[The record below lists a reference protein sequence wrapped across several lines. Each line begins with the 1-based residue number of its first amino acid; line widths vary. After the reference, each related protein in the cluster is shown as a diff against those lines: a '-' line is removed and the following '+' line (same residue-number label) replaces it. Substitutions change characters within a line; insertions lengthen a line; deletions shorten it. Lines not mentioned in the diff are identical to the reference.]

1 MTAKP
6 DAFLSQIAE
15 PTMYGGGAIVILLV
29 VVFLIRRLS
38 GKEEELFI
46 EEEKELVKISDPL
59 PISAAKPAHVPM
71 VTTTEISASALAAL
85 DSLKIPEPSKNDK
98 SIPLIG
104 TRVAD
109 WESLVWA
116 GEYEYDEE
124 GSWFIGPDCGRWKQ
138 DDEGG
143 FTRLS

>member
-1 MTAKP
+1 MG
-6 DAFLSQIAE
+6 IAVLDQSKNM
-15 PTMYGGGAIVILLV
+15 PAV
-29 VVFLIRRLS
+29 
-38 GKEEELFI
+38 

-59 PISAAKPAHVPM
+59 PTSAAKPKPAHVPM
-71 VTTTEISASALAAL
+71 IATTEISASALAAL
-85 DSLKIPEPSKNDK
+85 DSLKVPEPSKNDK
-98 SIPLIG
+98 SIPLVG

-109 WESLVWA
+109 WEGLVWT

-124 GSWFIGPDCGRWKQ
+124 GSWFVGPDCGRWKQ

>member
-1 MTAKP
+1 MT
-6 DAFLSQIAE
+6 
-15 PTMYGGGAIVILLV
+15 
-29 VVFLIRRLS
+29 
-38 GKEEELFI
+38 
-46 EEEKELVKISDPL
+46 
-59 PISAAKPAHVPM
+59 
-71 VTTTEISASALAAL
+71 VTTEVSASALAAL
-85 DSLKIPEPSKNDK
+85 DSLKAPEPAKNDK

-109 WESLVWA
+109 WEGLVWA